1 MIIAL
6 SLYMYFVDEEAENSN
21 GFSKLS
27 QIINEK
33 LKFKFMMS
41 LTPEPVLNE

>member
-1 MIIAL
+1 MKKL
-6 SLYMYFVDEEAENSN
+6 RTSN
-21 GFSKLS
+21 GFSKLT

-33 LKFKFMMS
+33 LEFKFMMS